1 MKNLKQFRQLKNEQ
15 VVVDSDSLDENMKK
29 RQDAMRV
36 AHGAMS
42 RDEFNRKW
50 GKKPAKHNPIHGP
63 GGVYKNVTRSESVE
77 NVQESKWKV
86 TFVHQHP
93 DGEKKHDYVVS
104 APHQNAADKK
114 AIAAHSQ
121 AHPKGDFHMWN
132 SEQIFEGLED
142 ACWKGYEAIGMKMK
156 NGKKVPNCVPK
167 EEAQNEAMAK
177 VSVTRPIGHRIAD
190 IGPGGKEHNVQTK
203 DWPGDHATAAQT
215 AHQAAHA
222 ALKQGD
228 IETYHKEMDKKFAAH
243 QAASA
248 EAGKKPVK
256 TFESS
261 DEQKNLKITKHEKMA
276 VEAGK
281 RGDKRAQE
289 YHMSVVKN
297 LKNESVETVTEA
309 KQEDMQKHLVTV
321 TVTDPQ
327 HAMVSKRKEKI
338 MKRVKVS
345 AKDPKDAVAKAEAHY
360 KKHGYKVH
368 DSLHHSVVTESLD
381 SDEIIDQHTPENENT
396 NSCYPD
402 KAPQEGVTEN
412 NDTPESD
419 EDKEETIQRLK
430 LLIRLGFL
438 ELPQLP
444 IAMRVLK
451 RLENGQTVAIEQERE
466 VLTLMVE
473 KLLGLVTGDEFIFRR
488 SRQLVQK

>member
-1 MKNLKQFRQLKNEQ
+1 MESTQQ
-15 VVVDSDSLDENMKK
+15 VDENTKK
-29 RQDAMRV
+29 KHDSMLV
-36 AHGAMS
+36 VHGAMS

-50 GKKPAKHNPIHGP
+50 GKKKPAKHNPIAGP

-77 NVQESKWKV
+77 NVQESKWKI

-167 EEAQNEAMAK
+167 EEAQNEALAK

-203 DWPGDHATAAQT
+203 DWPGDHAAAAQT

-261 DEQKNLKITKHEKMA
+261 DEQKNLKITKHEKAA
-276 VEAGK
+276 VEAEK
-281 RGDKRAQE
+281 RGDKHAQE
-289 YHMSVVKN
+289 YHLNIVKR
-297 LKNESVETVTEA
+297 LKQNESVNEATEP
-309 KQEDMQKHLVTV
+309 KMQRHLVTV
-321 TVTDPQ
+321 TVVDP
-327 HAMVSKRKEKI
+327 HHPMTSKRKEKI
-338 MKRVKVS
+338 MKRAKVT

-360 KKHGYKVH
+360 KKHGFKVH
-368 DSLHHSVVTESLD
+368 DSLHHSIVNESLD
-381 SDEIIDQHTPENENT
+381 TDEFVDQYDSENENPA
-396 NSCYPD
+396 SCHPNETAE
-402 KAPQEGVTEN
+402 KGVTEN
-412 NDTPESD
+412 NDTPEA
-419 EDKEETIQRLK
+419 ETEEEKAEQIQRLK

-438 ELPQLP
+438 ELSQLP
-444 IAMRVLK
+444 IAMRVIK
-451 RLENGQTVAIEQERE
+451 RLEKGQTVAIEQEKE
-466 VLTLMVE
+466 VLELMME
-473 KLLGLVTGDEFIFRR
+473 KLLGLVTGDEFMFRR

>member
-1 MKNLKQFRQLKNEQ
+1 L
-15 VVVDSDSLDENMKK
+15 
-29 RQDAMRV
+29 
-36 AHGAMS
+36 
-42 RDEFNRKW
+42 
-50 GKKPAKHNPIHGP
+50 
-63 GGVYKNVTRSESVE
+63 TRSESVE

-132 SEQIFEGLED
+132 SEQIFEGLEK

-167 EEAQNEAMAK
+167 E
-177 VSVTRPIGHRIAD
+177 GHVED
-190 IGPGGKEHNVQTK
+190 
-203 DWPGDHATAAQT
+203 AQT

-228 IETYHKEMDKKFAAH
+228 IETYHKEMDKKFASH

-281 RGDKRAQE
+281 RGDRRAQE

-297 LKNESVETVTEA
+297 LKNESAETVTEA

-327 HAMVSKRKEKI
+327 HSMVSKRKEKI

-402 KAPQEGVTEN
+402 KDPQEGVAEN

-438 ELPQLP
+438 ELSQLP
-444 IAMRVLK
+444 IAMRVIK
-451 RLENGQTVAIEQERE
+451 RLEKGQTVAIEQEKE
-466 VLTLMVE
+466 VLELMME